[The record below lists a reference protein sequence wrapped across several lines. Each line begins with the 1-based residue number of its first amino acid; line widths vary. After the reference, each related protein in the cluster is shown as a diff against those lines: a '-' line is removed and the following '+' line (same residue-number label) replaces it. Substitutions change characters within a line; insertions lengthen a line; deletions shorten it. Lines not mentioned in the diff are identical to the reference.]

1 MMIWFL
7 ARGAGISA
15 FAALSVATGVGA
27 MTARR
32 TGNLERRVLLQYLHR
47 AAALSG
53 VLLLAIH
60 IGSLLL
66 DSYAHV
72 GVLGA
77 TIPFASGYRP
87 AAVALGVTAM
97 YLMVAVA
104 VTGMLRSRFAR
115 SERAVR
121 LWRAIHVCSYG
132 AWALSAWHFL
142 VVGTDSGLWWARAVL
157 FGGIATV
164 GCGVAA
170 RLADRRLVTTR
181 RVAPLGTTGAVR

>member
-47 AAALSG
+47 TAALSG

-77 TIPFASGYRP
+77 TIPLASGYRP
-87 AAVALGVTAM
+87 AAVTLGVIAM
-97 YLMVAVA
+97 YLLVAVA

-121 LWRAIHVCSYG
+121 LWRGIHVCSYG
-132 AWALSAWHFL
+132 AWALAAWHFL
-142 VVGTDSGLWWARAVL
+142 VVGTDSGRWWARAVL
-157 FGGIATV
+157 FGGVAIV
-164 GCGVAA
+164 GCGVTA
-170 RLADRRLVTTR
+170 RLADRRLVTSR
-181 RVAPLGTTGAVR
+181 RVAPLGTTGAV